1 LNKTDP
7 QGGEMLFRLLL
18 LLLGSAV
25 CFMSTVADDLYGG
38 FNQSAALTVTTG
50 DLSLTDRPTDRPTD
64 R

>member
-1 LNKTDP
+1 
-7 QGGEMLFRLLL
+7 MFRLLF

-25 CFMSTVADDLYGG
+25 CFMSTVADDLYGD